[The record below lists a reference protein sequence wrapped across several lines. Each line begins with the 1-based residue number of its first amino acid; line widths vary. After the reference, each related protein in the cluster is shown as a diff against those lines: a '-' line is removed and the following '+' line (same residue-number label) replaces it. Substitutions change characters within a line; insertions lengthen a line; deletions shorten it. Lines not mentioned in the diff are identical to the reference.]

1 MVGHATLVLRVVSG
15 STRDQIVSEA
25 RRLFANRGYD
35 GTSLNDIAVAVGV
48 RRPSLLH
55 HFASKEAIYRET
67 LDSALAEWA
76 ELVEVARV
84 NPLDG
89 WEKVD
94 AVLDASFRF
103 FEGNHEIVRIVR
115 REALTENGVV
125 GFDLGVAL
133 RPYFDQAVAF
143 LEAEMAE
150 GRFRRHDAQQLILTG
165 YGALLS
171 YFSDAPL
178 AEGLLGLDPLG
189 AEPLKR
195 RSEHVTEFFRAA
207 LQP

>member
-1 MVGHATLVLRVVSG
+1 MSG

-35 GTSLNDIAVAVGV
+35 GTSLNDIAEAVGV

-55 HFASKEAIYRET
+55 YFPSKESIYRET
-67 LDSALAEWA
+67 LDSALVEWA
-76 ELVEVARV
+76 ELVAAARA

-94 AVLDASFRF
+94 AVLDASFQF
-103 FEGNHEIVRIVR
+103 FEDNPEIVRIVR

-125 GFDLGVAL
+125 GIDLGAAL

-143 LEAEMAE
+143 LEGEMAA
-150 GRFRRHDAQQLILTG
+150 GRFRDHDAQQLILTG

-178 AEGLLGLDPLG
+178 AQGLLGLDPLG
-189 AEPLKR
+189 EEPLKR
-195 RSEHVTEFFRAA
+195 RSQHVTVFFRAA